1 MFGWFLHRVLAA
13 VLAAAP
19 LVALAANPPKPR
31 EVKVVIVSLFE
42 RGNDTGDLPGEFQL
56 WVEREKLDEV
66 IPFPAGNRD
75 LRMNSKT
82 GVLGVCAGIGT
93 ARAAASIMALG
104 LDPRFDLRK
113 AYWIVAGI
121 AGGDPADVTLAS
133 AAWANWVIDGD
144 LAHEIDAREI
154 PADWPTGMIPL
165 RRTKPY
171 EKPRRELNEGE
182 YYRLNAKLVDWA
194 YNLSKNVP
202 LDDSEKLNDRRMRFT
217 GYPEAQGKAKVVKGD
232 SLSASTFWHG
242 KLLNQWANDW
252 VRYYTDGAGNYVTT
266 AMEDTGVLQSLTWL
280 QKAGKVDRERALVLR
295 GVSNFDMQPPGVSA
309 TESLAGEK
317 IGMYAAYLQSL
328 ENIHRAGS
336 VVLHAIL
343 KDWKRLRETLP

>member
-1 MFGWFLHRVLAA
+1 MNKLRAAIAAFAA
-13 VLAAAP
+13 VSVFAAD
-19 LVALAANPPKPR
+19 PKPR
-31 EVKVVIVSLFE
+31 EVKVVVVSLFE
-42 RGNDTGDLPGEFQL
+42 RGADTGDAPGEFQH

-75 LRMNSKT
+75 LRMNKN
-82 GVLGVCAGIGT
+82 GVLGICAGIGT

-113 AYWIVAGI
+113 AYWVVAGI
-121 AGGDPADVTLAS
+121 AGGDPADVTLGS

-144 LAHEIDAREI
+144 LAHEIDGREI

-182 YYRLNAKLVDWA
+182 FYKLNARLVDWA
-194 YNLSKNVP
+194 YGLSKDLK
-202 LDDSEKLNDRRMRFT
+202 LDDSDKLDDRRSRFT
-217 GYPEAQGKAKVVKGD
+217 GYPAAQGKAKVVKGD
-232 SLSASTFWHG
+232 TLSASTFWHG

-252 VRYYTDGAGNYVTT
+252 VKYYTDGAGNYTTT

-280 QKAGKVDRERALVLR
+280 QKAGKVDRERVLVLR
-295 GVSNFDMQPPGVSA
+295 GVSNFDMQPPGVTA
-309 TESLAGEK
+309 AESLAGEK
-317 IGMYAAYLQSL
+317 IGQYAAYSQSL
-328 ENIHRAGS
+328 ENIYRAGS
-336 VVLHAIL
+336 VVVHEIV
-343 KDWKRLRETLP
+343 KDWKRLREALP

>member
-1 MFGWFLHRVLAA
+1 MFRFVLYA
-13 VLAAAP
+13 
-19 LVALAANPPKPR
+19 LVALSFAKAAEKPR
-31 EVKVVIVSLFE
+31 EIKVVVISLFE
-42 RGNDTGDLPGEFQL
+42 RGADTGDLPGEFQH

-75 LRMNSKT
+75 LRMNKQ
-82 GVLGVCAGIGT
+82 GVLGICAGIGT

-113 AYWIVAGI
+113 AYFVVAGI
-121 AGGDPADVTLAS
+121 AGGDPADVTLGS
-133 AAWANWVIDGD
+133 AAWADWVVDGD
-144 LAHEIDAREI
+144 LAHEIDGREI

-182 YYRLNAKLVDWA
+182 FYRLNAKLVDWA
-194 YNLSKNVP
+194 FNLSKDIP
-202 LDDSEKLNDRRMRFT
+202 LDDSEKLDDRRQRFV
-217 GYPEAQGKAKVVKGD
+217 GYPNAQGRAKVVKGD
-232 SLSASTFWHG
+232 TLSASTFWHG

-252 VRYYTDGAGNYVTT
+252 VRYYSNGAANYVTT

-280 QKAGKVDRERALVLR
+280 AKAKKVDRERVLVLR
-295 GVSNFDMQPPGVSA
+295 GVSNFDMQPAGVSA

-317 IGMYAAYLQSL
+317 IGQYAAYTQSL
-328 ENIHRAGS
+328 ENIYRAGS
-336 VVLHAIL
+336 TAVHAL
-343 KDWKRLRETLP
+343 VKDWKKYRDVMPQ